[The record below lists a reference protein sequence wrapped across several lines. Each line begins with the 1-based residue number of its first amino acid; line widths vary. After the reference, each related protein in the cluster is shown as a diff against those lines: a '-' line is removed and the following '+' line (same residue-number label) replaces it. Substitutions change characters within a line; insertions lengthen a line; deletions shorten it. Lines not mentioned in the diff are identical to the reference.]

1 MSPLHVKSI
10 FQIAFRFGLA
20 LLLLLAATSTRA
32 DSEPFAESAVFL
44 VNTSTPRLD
53 SDGDGMPDDYELDVC
68 LNPLFNDANV
78 DPDGDGLTNIQE
90 YNAGSNPVAP
100 DSPQLSQGAS
110 AVYAVSTR
118 IIVIDT
124 DGDGMPDDREIA
136 LGLDP
141 ARNDANEDPDGD
153 GLTNL
158 QEYNGGTSPLSNDSP
173 AASARVSAL
182 FTVNT
187 AIYAFSLSA
196 DSYGDGMPDWW
207 EQKYGLNA
215 LVNDASGDTDGDG
228 VSNFNEYNS
237 GSNPV
242 AQDHPYVIGFSGIF
256 LVDTGGRSFDSDG
269 DGLPDWWEKLYF
281 NDPRAAD
288 LSADTDG
295 MDIPMTPSSWRAAIL
310 SMRILFSESRTVLS
324 PTRPTRRP

>member
-53 SDGDGMPDDYELDVC
+53 SDGDGMPDDYELDVG

-110 AVYAVSTR
+110 AVFAVSTR

-173 AASARVSAL
+173 AASARVSRAL
-182 FTVNT
+182 HRQH
-187 AIYAFSLSA
+187 
-196 DSYGDGMPDWW
+196 GD
-207 EQKYGLNA
+207 L
-215 LVNDASGDTDGDG
+215 
-228 VSNFNEYNS
+228 
-237 GSNPV
+237 
-242 AQDHPYVIGFSGIF
+242 
-256 LVDTGGRSFDSDG
+256 R
-269 DGLPDWWEKLYF
+269 
-281 NDPRAAD
+281 
-288 LSADTDG
+288 
-295 MDIPMTPSSWRAAIL
+295 
-310 SMRILFSESRTVLS
+310 VLS
-324 PTRPTRRP
+324 FRRHGRRWDAGLVGAEVWVECARE